1 MRDVILRD
9 RESDWLQNCKTLD
22 SGRQAEGFTIVAT
35 LNPLSISKEEAQA
48 VVDFFDGVIE
58 IFEKELKERSRRFV
72 VVKKMYGKR
81 YSESELLLDK
91 DKLF

>member
-1 MRDVILRD
+1 V
-9 RESDWLQNCKTLD
+9 QT
-22 SGRQAEGFTIVAT
+22 
-35 LNPLSISKEEAQA
+35 

-72 VVKKMYGKR
+72 VVKKMYGKK
-81 YSESELLLDK
+81 YSKSELMLDK